1 MVDLYLPNR
10 LRRDIKML
18 RTLALA
24 QRLDQASFDFLIDRL
39 LTTTDGV
46 QRELESIEGEPEYFA
61 VTRDGISALEAGP
74 TDTEARSYGRLKC
87 IDGGLT

>member
-10 LRRDIKML
+10 LRRDITML
-18 RTLALA
+18 RTLAVA
-24 QRLDQASFDFLIDRL
+24 GELDQARFEFLTDRL
-39 LTTTDGV
+39 LATAADV

-61 VTRDGISALEAGP
+61 VTRNGITALGEPPAESEPRDHGHL
-74 TDTEARSYGRLKC
+74 RC